1 LDTLE
6 VAKVEGDKFNQAL
19 ALANPTKEDKYM
31 SISFDMPKS
40 VGYGFTKGNN
50 PQRVN
55 NLSTVV
61 VGYAKDAKGVWH
73 INSMYPS
80 NRHVKVGG
88 G

>member
-1 LDTLE
+1 MGGCQL
-6 VAKVEGDKFNQAL
+6 KF
-19 ALANPTKEDKYM
+19 
-31 SISFDMPKS
+31 SKS
-40 VGYGFTKGNN
+40 VGYGFTKGTN

-55 NLSTVV
+55 NLSIVV
-61 VGYAKDAKGVWH
+61 VGYAKDNNGVWH